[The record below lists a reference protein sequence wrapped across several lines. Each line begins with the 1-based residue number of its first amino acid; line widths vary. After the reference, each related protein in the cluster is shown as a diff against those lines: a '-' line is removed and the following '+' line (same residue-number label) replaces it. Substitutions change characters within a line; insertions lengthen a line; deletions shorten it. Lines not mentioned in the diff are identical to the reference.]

1 MNAGVNANHS
11 RQEEG
16 MKKKREKK
24 KGSEKERQ
32 RWGVGAAKVEREGRC
47 ELETCRRWRD
57 QTRWWI
63 MFINCETV
71 TRKQKGSAP

>member
-16 MKKKREKK
+16 MKIKREKK

-32 RWGVGAAKVEREGRC
+32 VGWVVGRQWRPSARGATVI
-47 ELETCRRWRD
+47 LQETCMPNNSTAKRTWKR
-57 QTRWWI
+57 
-63 MFINCETV
+63 
-71 TRKQKGSAP
+71 PL